1 METLGWSQE
10 DKSVIDLWDR
20 ECVKIDG
27 HYQLPIPWKNRD
39 SPLPNNFQVAKSRLD
54 SLCKKL
60 KRDNLTERYDQEIT
74 KLLANGYAEK
84 VPDNEISNAQRV
96 WYLPHHSVIT
106 EKKPDK
112 LRVVYDCACTF
123 HGESLNDRCLQGPD
137 LVNKL
142 VHVLLRFRLH
152 KYAIQADIEAMYNQI
167 RIPPNDRDALRFL
180 WYCENELTH
189 FRMTSHLFGGIWC
202 SSSSTYALRRTI
214 QDSDNVHPLVKD
226 TVENSFY
233 VDDCL
238 KSVPQREQAE
248 VIIKN
253 TPEVLKE
260 GGFNLLKFIVTDKD
274 LLSGIPADH
283 RAKEVRDL
291 GPEMSGKVLGVK
303 WDISRDLFLF
313 DVNNEVNYTV
323 TRRKMLSITASIYD
337 PLGFVGPIVLAGKL
351 LFQEATRL
359 KLTWDEVVPPAL
371 ETKWRQWLAS
381 LGELT
386 QFEIPRCMKPTEFDD
401 ATFELHHFADASQQA
416 YGACT
421 YVRCVN
427 RYGAVHTQLVMSKNK
442 VTPLKSCTIPR
453 LELQA
458 ATLAVK
464 IDSVLRNEL
473 HTKIDQSYFWTDS
486 EVVLKY
492 IKNQNK
498 RFHVY
503 VSNRVSRIR
512 ESSSPDQWRY
522 VNTAEN
528 PADMLTR
535 CTTASKLGTKWTE
548 GPAWMRH
555 YKSTWPTAD
564 LNLELCNDDPEI
576 KCCANDVIVTVSHVR
591 SQHDPVDKLIRHY
604 SSWYKMK
611 RALAWLRRLLNVL
624 KHKCP
629 NQDRLSVK
637 EIRQAEQILIR
648 HCQLQEYPGEVAKLA
663 CGKSVSSSSSLI
675 SLSPYLDDHG
685 IMRVGG
691 RLSQLNDGRLHPI
704 IIPHNHAI
712 AKAVI
717 LEIHNAS
724 HVGVEWTTGLLR
736 RRYWVIRAR
745 SAVKRVAKAC
755 VVCRK
760 LYAQTCSQKMAD
772 LPIERLSPNE
782 PPFTF
787 VGIDAFGPY
796 LVKRGRSEIKRYGCI
811 MSCMVTRAVH
821 LEKLDC
827 LETNS
832 FINAF
837 RRFVARR
844 GVPKKV
850 FSDNGTNFVGGE
862 KEMRLSM
869 QDISPDKVQEYAV
882 RNNID
887 WHFNPLTAAHMGG
900 VWERMVGAV
909 KKVFKAILSNVQLTD
924 EILETLFVEV
934 ESILNG
940 RPLTKLS
947 DDPSDATPLTPNHL
961 LLLRE
966 GPSLPPGEFS
976 KHDEFRRRWRHVQ
989 HLANVFW
996 KRWVRLYLP
1005 ILQRRDKWH
1014 TVQPNLGFG
1023 DLVLIADEN
1032 TPRNLWPLGL
1042 VDSVYHGRDG
1052 LVRTVKVR
1060 TRSTLLVRP
1069 ITKLVMLEAYE

>member
-1 METLGWSQE
+1 M
-10 DKSVIDLWDR
+10 
-20 ECVKIDG
+20 
-27 HYQLPIPWKNRD
+27 
-39 SPLPNNFQVAKSRLD
+39 
-54 SLCKKL
+54 
-60 KRDNLTERYDQEIT
+60 
-74 KLLANGYAEK
+74 
-84 VPDNEISNAQRV
+84 
-96 WYLPHHSVIT
+96 
-106 EKKPDK
+106 
-112 LRVVYDCACTF
+112 
-123 HGESLNDRCLQGPD
+123 
-137 LVNKL
+137 
-142 VHVLLRFRLH
+142 
-152 KYAIQADIEAMYNQI
+152 
-167 RIPPNDRDALRFL
+167 
-180 WYCENELTH
+180 
-189 FRMTSHLFGGIWC
+189 
-202 SSSSTYALRRTI
+202 
-214 QDSDNVHPLVKD
+214 
-226 TVENSFY
+226 
-233 VDDCL
+233 DDCL

-512 ESSSPDQWRY
+512 ESSSPAQWRY

-576 KCCANDVIVTVSHVR
+576 KCCANDVIVNVSHVR

-717 LEIHNAS
+717 LEINNAS

-755 VVCRK
+755 VVWRK

-811 MSCMVTRAVH
+811 MSCMVTRAIH

-887 WHFNPLTAAHMGG
+887 WHFNPPTAAHMGG

-976 KHDEFRRRWRHVQ
+976 KHDEFRRRRRHVQ

-996 KRWVRLYLP
+996 KKWVRLYLP

-1014 TVQPNLGFG
+1014 TVQPNLGVG

-1060 TRSTLLVRP
+1060 THSTLLVRP